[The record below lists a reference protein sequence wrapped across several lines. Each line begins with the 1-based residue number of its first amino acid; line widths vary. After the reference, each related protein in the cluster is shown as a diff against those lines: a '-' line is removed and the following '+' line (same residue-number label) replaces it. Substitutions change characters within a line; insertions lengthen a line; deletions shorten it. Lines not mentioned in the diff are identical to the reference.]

1 VGLSFSYHEKEKTMK
16 THQVTI
22 SNKFVGNIKRM
33 WDSPF
38 AAYKEL
44 IQNALRAGAKT
55 ICVTYTFET
64 LMVEDDGEGF
74 TDLTSLLTIG
84 ESGWGTEVLE
94 PAGVGIYA
102 APAFSERVTIHSGSR
117 MLILSGEL
125 FETGEVKEKPMLETI
140 QGTRVTV
147 EGIRL
152 NFTNINALRGYG
164 DVDFYINGELIPNP
178 LEGADYIEI
187 PYGRLYLK
195 QHSETSGWHYGL
207 YDKVVWEGYKLEDR
221 YISLPGIWE
230 VDTMSVPGELR
241 PQLPHRDR
249 LIRNVVY
256 DQVIAEIREFF
267 DTWALEQLKDVDIKN
282 LPLNG
287 NYEKIAVQLEKD
299 VERDRIPA
307 ALVIKARDKFYTG
320 LNVPRL
326 YEPSIDWEGGF
337 GYVHDL
343 ETDTVYVRNDRV
355 FHVSIPY
362 PQSERFIRKLIN
374 AQTVEPMAI
383 KYAENAKDSNL
394 QPINLLKLDGG
405 WYCEGWEL
413 DGEFLVGLEV
423 MIWVTPEGERIVFTG
438 NPSFVAKHV
447 ITNAELWS
455 LALASIMDDSLS
467 SYWGEGPNGF
477 EVLPGEVLVGVY
489 REMGRKA
496 EDAQTY
502 VKLEQA
508 KSVLTGYGLPE
519 EYQKIALENLK
530 TMEEA
535 FCAAGYIP
543 PENAGRIFAFY

>member
-1 VGLSFSYHEKEKTMK
+1 MK

>member
-1 VGLSFSYHEKEKTMK
+1 MK

-22 SNKFVGNIKRM
+22 SSKFVGNIKRM
-33 WDSPF
+33 WESPF

-55 ICVTYTFET
+55 ICVTYAFET
-64 LMVEDDGEGF
+64 LTVEDDGEGF
-74 TDLTSLLTIG
+74 TDLSSLLTIG
-84 ESGWGTEVLE
+84 ESGWRSEVIE

-102 APAFSERVTIHSGSR
+102 APAFSERVTIQSGSR
-117 MLILSGEL
+117 MLILSGKL

-147 EGIRL
+147 EGIKL
-152 NFTNINALRGYG
+152 DITNVNTLRGYG

-178 LEGADYIEI
+178 LDEADYIET

-195 QHSETSGWHYGL
+195 HHSETSGWLYGL

-221 YISLPGIWE
+221 YISLPGIWV
-230 VDTMSVPGELR
+230 VDTKSVPGELR

-249 LIRNVVY
+249 LIRNEVY
-256 DQVIAEIREFF
+256 DQVIAEISEFF
-267 DTWALEQLKDVDIKN
+267 DAWALDQLKDVDIKN

-299 VERDRIPA
+299 VKRDQIPA

-320 LNVPRL
+320 LKVPRL

-337 GYVHDL
+337 GSVYDL

-355 FHVSIPY
+355 LHVSVPY
-362 PQSERFIRKLIN
+362 PQSERFLRKLIN
-374 AQTVEPMAI
+374 AQTVEPMEI
-383 KYAENAKDSNL
+383 KDVENAKDSNL
-394 QPINLLKLDGG
+394 QPINLQKLDGG
-405 WYCEGWEL
+405 WYCDGWEL

-423 MIWVTPEGERIVFTG
+423 MIWRTLDGERVVFTG

-455 LALASIMDDSLS
+455 LALTSIMDDSLS

-489 REMGRKA
+489 SEVGKEA
-496 EDAQTY
+496 KDAQIY

-535 FCAAGYIP
+535 FCAAGYVP
-543 PENAGRIFAFY
+543 PKEAGRIYAFY

>member
-355 FHVSIPY
+355 IHVSIP
-362 PQSERFIRKLIN
+362 
-374 AQTVEPMAI
+374 
-383 KYAENAKDSNL
+383 
-394 QPINLLKLDGG
+394 
-405 WYCEGWEL
+405 
-413 DGEFLVGLEV
+413 
-423 MIWVTPEGERIVFTG
+423 
-438 NPSFVAKHV
+438 
-447 ITNAELWS
+447 
-455 LALASIMDDSLS
+455 
-467 SYWGEGPNGF
+467 
-477 EVLPGEVLVGVY
+477 
-489 REMGRKA
+489 
-496 EDAQTY
+496 
-502 VKLEQA
+502 
-508 KSVLTGYGLPE
+508 
-519 EYQKIALENLK
+519 
-530 TMEEA
+530 
-535 FCAAGYIP
+535 
-543 PENAGRIFAFY
+543 

>member
-44 IQNALRAGAKT
+44 IQNPLRAGAKT

>member
-447 ITNAELWS
+447 ITNAELWA

>member
-1 VGLSFSYHEKEKTMK
+1 MK

-38 AAYKEL
+38 AAYKEI

-55 ICVTYTFET
+55 ICVTYTFGT
-64 LMVEDDGEGF
+64 LTVEDDGEGF

-84 ESGWGTEVLE
+84 ESGWGTEVIE

-117 MLILSGEL
+117 MLILSGSL
-125 FETGEVKEKPMLETI
+125 FETGEVKEVSTLETI

-147 EGIRL
+147 EGIKL
-152 NFTNINALRGYG
+152 DFANINALRGYG

-178 LEGADYIEI
+178 LDGADSIEI

-195 QHSETSGWHYGL
+195 HHSETTGWLGGL

-221 YISLPGIWE
+221 YISLPGIWV
-230 VDTMSVPGELR
+230 VDTNSVPGELR

-249 LIRNVVY
+249 LIRNEAY
-256 DQVIAEIREFF
+256 DQVIDEIREFF
-267 DTWALEQLKDVDIKN
+267 DAWALDQLKDVDIN
-282 LPLNG
+282 DLPLNG
-287 NYEKIAVQLEKD
+287 NYEKIAKQLEKD
-299 VERDRIPA
+299 VKRDQVPA
-307 ALVIKARDKFYTG
+307 ALVIKAREEFYTG
-320 LNVPRL
+320 LEVPRL

-337 GYVHDL
+337 GAVYDL
-343 ETDTVYVRNDRV
+343 ETDKVYIRNDRV
-355 FHVSIPY
+355 LHVAVPF
-362 PQSERFIRKLIN
+362 PRSERFIRKLIN
-374 AQTVEPMAI
+374 AQTTEPMSIVNIEEA
-383 KYAENAKDSNL
+383 KYADL
-394 QPINLLKLDGG
+394 QPINLQKLDGG
-405 WYCEGWEL
+405 WYCDGWEFDGGYVIGL
-413 DGEFLVGLEV
+413 DVMVWQTPDGERV
-423 MIWVTPEGERIVFTG
+423 VFTG

-447 ITNAELWS
+447 ITNAEVWS
-455 LALASIMDDSLS
+455 LALTSLMDDSLS

-477 EVLPGEVLVGVY
+477 EVLPGEVLVAVY
-489 REMGRKA
+489 HEMGREAK
-496 EDAQTY
+496 DAQTY

-535 FCAAGYIP
+535 FCAAGYTP
-543 PENAGRIFAFY
+543 PEDAGRIHVFC